1 VKKELLC
8 FLIFI
13 LSHSI
18 FSQTILGIDVSHH
31 QGDIDWQLVSADG
44 KVFAYVKATEG
55 MTYTDPKFV
64 TNITN
69 GNSAGV
75 IMGAYHYARPDNNTA
90 IQDANNFIHVA
101 GSYIG
106 NGKLPPALDLEDT
119 EDLPTLDSRFSSN
132 ELSNWV
138 EQWLITVENQT
149 GVRPIIYTTS
159 HYANYLNSS
168 LNSYE
173 LWIAKPGTSATSPPT
188 NLGIWNDWIIKQ
200 YSWEGSVQGISGFT
214 DLNSFHGSTNDFN
227 NFISNNSSCS
237 SPTNLSITNITETT
251 ATFNWSLSNA
261 LGYEIEQ
268 RSNGG
273 TWVPIRST
281 TSTATSLNLS
291 GLNSNTE
298 YEIRIKGMCSGGEE
312 SGWVTVTFTTSGGS
326 SNNNDNCNDAI
337 TLQSNQNC
345 NYVSGTVDNAT
356 SGNSWNDATCDLFS
370 GNSLAADVF
379 YKFTASSNE
388 HTITINPNGDLD
400 AVVGLYQ
407 GSSCNNLNEVECE
420 DTSGGNGTITIMN
433 ANNLNI
439 GTTYWI
445 RIYDY
450 GSQPPSNGGFD
461 ICITHSNSGGSEDV
475 SVTNATAS
483 PTSVNA
489 GEDINV
495 SADQNYSGSQTVDDL
510 TNIDL
515 DYYLSIDCNLSSD
528 DILLGTDSSTIG
540 SDDTSDTESETLTVP
555 SNTANGTYYII
566 FSADN
571 GNEVNESNEN
581 NNIACIQIIVGGSGG
596 SEDVTVTNATASP
609 TSVNAGEDINVSAD
623 QNYSG
628 SQTVD
633 DLPNID
639 LDYYLSID
647 CNLSSDD
654 ILLGTDNSTIGID
667 DTSDTESKTLTIPSN
682 TANGTYYIIF
692 SADNENEVNESNENN
707 NIACIQII
715 VSDALSLINYEFQ
728 KTLTIYP
735 NPASDIINIKSE
747 NNLILN
753 KLILYD
759 LNGRKIK
766 EKQGTNLNKIKIS
779 ELTSGIYLL
788 KVVSNENKKAF
799 FRIMKK

>member
-1 VKKELLC
+1 MKKILLC
-8 FLIFI
+8 FLICT
-13 LSHSI
+13 LSHTL
-18 FSQTILGIDVSHH
+18 FSQTILGIDVAHH
-31 QGDIDWQLVSADG
+31 QGDINWQLVSADG

-55 MTYTDPKFV
+55 MTYTDPKFI

-69 GNSAGV
+69 GNSAGL

-90 IQDANNFIHVA
+90 IQDANNFINVA

-106 NGKLPPALDLEDT
+106 NGNLPPALDLEDT
-119 EDLPTLDSRFSSN
+119 AGLPTLDSQFSST

-149 GVRPIIYTTS
+149 GIRPIIYTTS
-159 HYANYLNSS
+159 HYANYLNNS

-237 SPTNLSITNITETT
+237 SPTNLSISNIAETT

-268 RSNGG
+268 RINGG
-273 TWVPIRST
+273 SWVPIGST
-281 TSTATSLNLS
+281 TSTATNWNLS

-298 YEIRIKGMCSGGEE
+298 YEIRIKGICSGGEE
-312 SGWVTVTFTTSGGS
+312 SGWVSVTFTTSGGS

-356 SGNSWNDATCDLFS
+356 SDNSWNDATCDLFS

-379 YKFTASSNE
+379 YKFTAASNE

-420 DTSGGNGTITIMN
+420 DTSGGNGTTTIMN

-450 GSQPPSNGGFD
+450 GSQPPSNGDFD
-461 ICITHSNSGGSEDV
+461 ICITHSNSGGSEDIFV
-475 SVTNATAS
+475 SNTTVN
-483 PTSVNA
+483 PTTVNA
-489 GEDINV
+489 GDDIDV
-495 SADQNYSGSQTVDDL
+495 TATQSYTGSQLDADL
-510 TNIDL
+510 PSFDL
-515 DYYLSIDCNLSSD
+515 DYYLSTDCNLSSD
-528 DILLGTDSSTIG
+528 DILVGTDSSSLG
-540 SDDTSDTESETLTVP
+540 SDDPTHNESETLTIP
-555 SNTANGTYYII
+555 SDTSAGTYYII

-571 GNEVNESNEN
+571 DNELTESNEAN
-581 NNIACIQIIVGGSGG
+581 NFDCIQITVNGSGG
-596 SEDVTVTNATASP
+596 SEDIFVSNTTVNP
-609 TSVNAGEDINVSAD
+609 TTVNAGDDIDVTATQS
-623 QNYSG
+623 YTG
-628 SQTVD
+628 SQLD
-633 DLPNID
+633 ADLPSFD
-639 LDYYLSID
+639 LDYYLSTD

-654 ILLGTDNSTIGID
+654 ILVGTDSSSLGSD
-667 DTSDTESKTLTIPSN
+667 DPTHNESETLTIPSD
-682 TANGTYYIIF
+682 TSAGTYYIIF
-692 SADNENEVNESNENN
+692 SADNDNELTESNEANN
-707 NIACIQII
+707 FDCIQIT
-715 VSDALSLINYEFQ
+715 VEDALSIIDYEFQ
-728 KTLTIYP
+728 KQLKIYP
-735 NPASDIINIKSE
+735 NPTSNFVNISSNTNLDI
-747 NNLILN
+747 NNLFV
-753 KLILYD
+753 YD
-759 LNGRKIK
+759 LNGRLVKSID
-766 EKQGTNLNKIKIS
+766 GNNLNKINIS

-788 KVVSNENKKAF
+788 KVVDNENRTAVY
-799 FRIMKK
+799 RIVKR